1 MFTSKLTPIYA
12 AIALSLG
19 MNTASIA
26 AEDDTAKWQVNSPE
40 NAPLQQINI
49 NVTEGTWMNVNVSPD
64 GKHIIFDLLGD
75 IYQMP
80 ISGGEA
86 KPIAQGIAWQMQP
99 VYSPDGKYIAFTS
112 DEDGGDNIWIMEAD
126 GSNPHPVTKETFR
139 LLNSPAWSPDSQY
152 LVARKH
158 YTGTRSL
165 GAGEVWMYH
174 VAGGEGVKLT
184 ERPNEQKDLGEP
196 AYSPD
201 GRYIYFSQDATP
213 GKTFHY
219 SKDSVK
225 GIYKIKRYD
234 TQTGDI
240 EVLIEGTGG
249 AIRPTPSPDGKTLA
263 YIKRDG
269 FQSTLYSLDLKSGA
283 ETKLYDKLDR
293 DMQETWAIH
302 GVYPTMSWTKDNK
315 HIVFWAQGKINKL
328 DVDSKKVSDIPFS
341 IKGQRDVQPAV
352 RFTQNLDQDEF
363 DVKMLRM
370 AQVSPNGEKVVFE
383 ALGKI
388 WIRDIKDGK
397 HKRLTRLDDDINEL
411 FPQWSRDGKDIVFTT
426 WNDQQQGT
434 VSVVSS
440 RGGKAKV
447 LTNEPGKYVEPTF
460 SPDGDYIV
468 YRKARGGY
476 MTPRTWSQEPGLYK
490 VDIKGK
496 QSTKLTASGHQP
508 QFGADSDRVY
518 FMDFGKTPEF
528 ASIGMN
534 GFEKRTHYTSDHATE
549 FRLSPDG
556 EHLAFAE
563 RFRVYVTPFAKH
575 GETIAIGPKAT
586 NLPINQLSARAGESI
601 SWNGKN
607 NQLYWTLGPELYQA
621 DVDTQYSKSDKK
633 VEPKVTAIGFKDK
646 ADVPRGTVVFLG
658 GKVITME
665 NDQVIDNGVV
675 IVKDNKISQVGDATL
690 AIPDNA
696 QVIDISGKTIMP
708 GLFDAHAH
716 GGQADD
722 EIIPQQNWALYSG
735 LSLGVTSIHDPS
747 NDTTEI
753 FAASE
758 QQKAGKIVGPR
769 IFSTGTILYGAN
781 LPGYT
786 SHVDSLDDAK
796 FHLERL
802 KKVGAFSV
810 KSYNQPRRDQ
820 RQQIIAAARELEM
833 MVVPEGGS
841 LLQHNL
847 SMAAD
852 GHTTLEHSLP
862 VASIYNDIKQ
872 FWSQT
877 KVNYTPTLVVSYGGI
892 SGEHYWYDKTDVW
905 AHPRLSM
912 YVPHEILDARS
923 MRRTTAPD
931 EHYNHFNVARV
942 ANELN
947 DLGVKVNIGAHGQ
960 REGLAAHWE
969 MWMFAQGGMSNMD
982 VLKTATINP
991 ATTFGMDHQ
1000 LGSIKPGKLADLIVI
1015 DGDPLTDIRSS
1026 DKVTYTMI
1034 NGKLFNSETMNEL
1047 NGDKQKRKAFFFEKI

>member
-1 MFTSKLTPIYA
+1 MLTQKITPLYTA
-12 AIALSLG
+12 VALSLG
-19 MNTASIA
+19 LSNIA
-26 AEDDTAKWQVNSPE
+26 FAEDEKAKWQVNAPE
-40 NAPLQQINI
+40 KAPLTQIDI

-64 GKHIIFDLLGD
+64 GKHIVFDLLGD

-86 KPIAQGIAWQMQP
+86 KPLAQGIAWQMQP

-112 DEDGGDNIWIMEAD
+112 DEDGGDNIWVMNAD

-158 YTGTRSL
+158 FTGTRSL

-249 AIRPTPSPDGKTLA
+249 AIRPTPSPDGKSLA

-269 FQSTLYSLDLKSGA
+269 FQSTLYSLDLKSGE

-315 HIVFWAQGKINKL
+315 HIIFWAKGKINQL
-328 DVDSKKVSDIPFS
+328 DVNSKQITDIPFS
-341 IKGQRDVQPAV
+341 IKTQRDIQPAV
-352 RFTQNLDQDEF
+352 RFTQNLDQDDF

-370 AQVSPNGEKVVFE
+370 AQVSPDGEKVVFE

-434 VSVVSS
+434 VSVISA

-447 LTNEPGKYVEPTF
+447 LTSEPGKYVEPTF
-460 SPDGDYIV
+460 SPNGDYIV

-490 VDIKGK
+490 IDIKGK
-496 QSTKLTASGHQP
+496 KTTKLTASGHQP

-549 FRLSPDG
+549 FRLSPNG

-586 NLPINQLSARAGESI
+586 NLPITQLSARAGESI

-621 DVDTQYSKSDKK
+621 DVDTQYTKSDTK
-633 VEPKVTAIGFKDK
+633 VDPQITPIGFKNK
-646 ADVPRGTVVFLG
+646 ADVPRGTVAFTG

-675 IVKDNKISQVGDATL
+675 IVKDNKIVSVGDSNT
-690 AIPDNA
+690 AIPENA

-862 VASIYNDIKQ
+862 VASIYSDIKQ

-912 YVPHEILDARS
+912 YVPHDILDARS

-969 MWMFAQGGMSNMD
+969 MWMFAQGGMTNMD

-1000 LGSIKPGKLADLIVI
+1000 LGSIKVGKLADLIVI
-1015 DGDPLTDIRSS
+1015 DGNPLADIRST

-1034 NGKLFNSETMNEL
+1034 NGKLFDSETMNQL
-1047 NGDKQKRKAFFFEKI
+1047 NGDKHKRKPFFFEKT

>member
-1 MFTSKLTPIYA
+1 MFTQKLTPLYT
-12 AIALSLG
+12 ALALTLG
-19 MNTASIA
+19 LNTAA
-26 AEDDTAKWQVNSPE
+26 FAEDEKTKWFVNAPE
-40 NAPLQQINI
+40 NAPLTKIDI
-49 NVTEGTWMNVNVSPD
+49 NVSEGTWMNINVSPD
-64 GKHIIFDLLGD
+64 GKHLVFDLLGD
-75 IYQMP
+75 IYQIP
-80 ISGGEA
+80 IAGGEA
-86 KPIAQGIAWQMQP
+86 TPLAQGIAWQMQP

-112 DEDGGDNIWIMEAD
+112 DEDGGDNIWIMNAD
-126 GSNPHPVTKETFR
+126 GTNPHPITTETFR

-152 LVARKH
+152 LVTRKH
-158 YTGTRSL
+158 FTGTRSL

-174 VAGGEGVKLT
+174 IAGGEGVKLT

-240 EVLIEGTGG
+240 EVIIEGTGG

-269 FQSTLYSLDLKSGA
+269 FQSTLYSVDLNSGK

-302 GVYPTMSWTKDNK
+302 GVYPTMSWTNDNK
-315 HIVFWAQGKINKL
+315 HIVFWAKGKINKL
-328 DVDSKKVSDIPFS
+328 DVDSKQVSDIPFS
-341 IKGQRDVQPAV
+341 VNAQRDIQPSV

-370 AQVSPNGEKVVFE
+370 AQVSPDGDKVVFE

-388 WIRDIKDGK
+388 WIRNINDGK
-397 HKRLTRLDDDINEL
+397 KTRLTRLDEDINEL

-426 WNDQQQGT
+426 WTDQHQGS
-434 VSVVSS
+434 VRVVSA

-447 LTNEPGKYVEPTF
+447 LTSEPGKYVEPTF
-460 SPDGDYIV
+460 SPNGDYVV
-468 YRKARGGY
+468 YRKARGGDI
-476 MTPRTWSQEPGLYK
+476 TPRTWSQEPGLYK

-496 QSTKLTASGHQP
+496 QNTKLTASGHQP

-518 FMDFGKTPEF
+518 FIDVADTPEF
-528 ASIGMN
+528 SSIGMN
-534 GFEKRTHYTSDHATE
+534 GFEKRTHYTSEHATE
-549 FRLSPDG
+549 FRLSPNG

-563 RFRVYVTPFAKH
+563 RFSVYLTPFAKH
-575 GETIAIGPKAT
+575 GETLAIGPKAT
-586 NLPINQLSARAGESI
+586 NLPIIQLSTRAGESI
-601 SWNGKN
+601 SWNSN
-607 NQLYWTLGPELYQA
+607 NHQLYWTLGPDLYQA
-621 DVDTQYSKSDKK
+621 DVDTQYGKSETK
-633 VEPKVTAIGFKDK
+633 VEPIITSLGFKGN
-646 ADVPRGTVVFLG
+646 ADVPRGTVVFTG

-665 NDQVIDNGVV
+665 NDKVIDNGVV
-675 IVKDNKISQVGDATL
+675 IVKDNKIVSVGGANTT
-690 AIPDNA
+690 IPKDA

-758 QQKAGKIVGPR
+758 QQKSGRIVGPR

-847 SMAAD
+847 SMIAD
-852 GHTTLEHSLP
+852 GHTTVEHSLP

-877 KVNYTPTLVVSYGGI
+877 EVHYTPTLVVAYGGI
-892 SGEHYWYDKTDVW
+892 SGENYWYDKTDVW

-912 YVPHEILDARS
+912 YVPHDILDARS

-931 EHYNHFNVARV
+931 AHYNHFNVARV

-947 DLGVKVNIGAHGQ
+947 ELGVRPNIGAHGQ

-969 MWMFAQGGMSNMD
+969 MWMFAQGGMSNME

-991 ATTFGMDHQ
+991 AITFGMDHQ
-1000 LGSIKPGKLADLIVI
+1000 LGSIKVGKLADLIVI
-1015 DGDPLTDIRSS
+1015 DGDPLTDIRTT
-1026 DKVTYTMI
+1026 DKVTYTMV
-1034 NGKLFNSETMNEL
+1034 NGKLFNSETMDQL
-1047 NGDKQKRKAFFFEKI
+1047 NGDKHQRKPFFFEKI